1 MSKNLTP
8 NPYGVSP
15 STSYTSSSEA
25 QNQEPIPVYKSN
37 TLAITSLVLGIL
49 SILFYFLT
57 AIPGIITGHMAR
69 SKAKKMP
76 DRYEGQG
83 MALAGLILSYIMLI
97 ITIVFVGGAFYMFTS
112 NPEFKDIFMEGMR
125 EGFPQAK

>member
-1 MSKNLTP
+1 MSKNSTP

-15 STSYTSSSEA
+15 SASYTTSPEA
-25 QNQEPIPVYKSN
+25 QNQEPIPVYKNN

-76 DRYEGQG
+76 DRFEGQG
-83 MALAGLILSYIMLI
+83 MALAGLILSYIMLL
-97 ITIVFVGGAFYMFTS
+97 ITIVFVVGVFYMFTS
-112 NPEFKDIFMEGMR
+112 YPEFKDAFMEGMQ